1 MKIIRTT
8 LVTAMGLLF
17 GVEPLHLMV
26 VAATA
31 ATYRLKCK
39 NKWRM
44 LYIWLPKKILFIRE
58 PYLTWNE
65 TE

>member
-8 LVTAMGLLF
+8 PVAAMRLLF
-17 GVEPLHLMV
+17 GVESLHFMV

-44 LYIWLPKKILFIRE
+44 LYIWLPKEILSGTVFDMK
-58 PYLTWNE
+58 
-65 TE
+65 